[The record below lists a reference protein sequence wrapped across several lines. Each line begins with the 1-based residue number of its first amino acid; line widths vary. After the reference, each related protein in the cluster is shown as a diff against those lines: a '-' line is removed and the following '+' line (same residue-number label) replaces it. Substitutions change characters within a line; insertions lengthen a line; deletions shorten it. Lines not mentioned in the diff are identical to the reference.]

1 MAKQRKLTK
10 AAEPEPLTQ
19 DWADAIHTLMSA
31 AAIADEMVGATDI
44 RMMCLCE
51 ARRILRR
58 GEPEPVT
65 PIPNQNGATIPS

>member
-1 MAKQRKLTK
+1 MALPKRARKPRLPK
-10 AAEPEPLTQ
+10 APRELVPLTQ

-31 AAIADEMVGATDI
+31 AAIADELLGATDI

-58 GEPEPVT
+58 GEPEPT
-65 PIPNQNGATIPS
+65 QSGALLS

>member
-1 MAKQRKLTK
+1 MSQPRRKQNQLQRRP
-10 AAEPEPLTQ
+10 EPVPLTQ

-31 AAIADEMVGATDI
+31 ASLAEEMDAKDI

-58 GEPEPVT
+58 GEPDP
-65 PIPNQNGATIPS
+65 A